1 MVLQK
6 GFSALIDVDWLS
18 LLLDVIHTA
27 ALNGLKDS
35 NPDHFYLQKQKTM
48 MTAKS
53 VKGMLTEFVQNSTF
67 LKANAYFF
75 FQCKTLQ
82 QTKNNGFG
90 KAILVLISNCYC

>member
-75 FQCKTLQ
+75 FNAKHYNRQKIMGL
-82 QTKNNGFG
+82 G
-90 KAILVLISNCYC
+90 KLFWY